1 MHRISHNQQP
11 PTREVAEQNF
21 LERVFVRKGKGGRAC
36 VVVLG
41 DLGRSPRM
49 QYQALSLS
57 RQNPP
62 SVPTLIAVKWDSV
75 LKRSAYIIDW
85 HNLGHT
91 LLTLSLGRNSNFVAA
106 YRCLELKSILGRWQ
120 MAPFV
125 SRRQCNMSW
134 LKTGISSKRMRLM
147 GGFISFFFMFSFFIC
162 RATVFPHCFTPR
174 KMRKMRC
181 GNGRP

>member
-57 RQNPP
+57 RQSRIEKHFGKMADGSFCVTKAMQHELAEN
-62 SVPTLIAVKWDSV
+62 WDI
-75 LKRSAYIIDW
+75 K
-85 HNLGHT
+85 
-91 LLTLSLGRNSNFVAA
+91 
-106 YRCLELKSILGRWQ
+106 
-120 MAPFV
+120 
-125 SRRQCNMSW
+125 
-134 LKTGISSKRMRLM
+134 
-147 GGFISFFFMFSFFIC
+147 
-162 RATVFPHCFTPR
+162 ATVFPHCFTPR
-174 KMRKMRC
+174 KMRKMRLH
-181 GNGRP
+181 NDIIPSLMVFKVVLAMVREW